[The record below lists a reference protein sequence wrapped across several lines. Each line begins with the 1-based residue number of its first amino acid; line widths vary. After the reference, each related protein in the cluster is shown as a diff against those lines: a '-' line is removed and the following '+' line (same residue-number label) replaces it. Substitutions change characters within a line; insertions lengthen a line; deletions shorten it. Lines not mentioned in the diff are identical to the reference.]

1 MSDKC
6 AECTKTE
13 KSNEDNS
20 GCSMTIGGVSV
31 GSAVAAGVSWY
42 VNHSIGYAIVHFF
55 LSWFYI
61 LYALLA
67 HSDKLFAAVP

>member
-1 MSDKC
+1 M
-6 AECTKTE
+6 KTWRIVV
-13 KSNEDNS
+13 
-20 GCSMTIGGVSV
+20 GL
-31 GSAVAAGVSWY
+31 GSAVATGISWY

-67 HSDKLFAAVP
+67 HSDKLFAAVQ